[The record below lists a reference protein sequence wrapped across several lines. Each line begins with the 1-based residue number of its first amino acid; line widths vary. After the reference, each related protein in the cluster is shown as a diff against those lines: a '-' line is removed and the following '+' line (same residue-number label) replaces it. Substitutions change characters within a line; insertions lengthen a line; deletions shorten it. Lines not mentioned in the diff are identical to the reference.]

1 MSVSWST
8 CLSFIITRLYLTFI
22 VIFSRARSVRKPGSK
37 KIFYEKYVKKTP
49 EGNAVMPS
57 WSQKCSKFYFLE
69 LYDKTLSLVRA
80 KIIYVNYKV
89 KLKN

>member
-1 MSVSWST
+1 M
-8 CLSFIITRLYLTFI
+8 
-22 VIFSRARSVRKPGSK
+22 IFPRALSVRKPGSK
-37 KIFYEKYVKKTP
+37 KNILRFKICKKTP

-80 KIIYVNYKV
+80 KIIYVNCYKV
-89 KLKN
+89 KLTN